1 MNILIV
7 GGNGFI
13 GKYLTERLLAFNH
26 AVSII
31 DIADKPKNFHLK
43 RKAKYYQ
50 LNALSKE
57 CREVFFIG
65 QFDIVYFV
73 VGNSSEKGWLDNSR
87 EVSILLNILNL
98 SHEFKVKKF
107 IYVSTTYIYDYETM
121 KREASFN
128 SFPEFFL
135 YCTNKKSCE
144 TYCNLYKD
152 LYGMNM
158 LIVRTPPIY
167 GPEQKNYGEGSV
179 IVSILDSFKY
189 KGAKEVHS
197 MFKDIELIY
206 IADAART
213 LTTTVLASNFNGSCR
228 LKGDLFDIRD
238 IVKNVGRLYNDE
250 NVRLKYRF
258 NSNIK
263 YSLNGNSINR
273 REDNTTLSDGI
284 RKTNEWFKRSKK
296 KTLSEKISNN
306 KLVLAW
312 KKLKPWV
319 EGAIFSFLVILF
331 MKYINSS
338 YDIAVVFIMIF
349 GLVYGI
355 NVALFSVGLCMAFY
369 YMPFYKPVQIDIY
382 AIERLVAYL
391 SIALISGY
399 KKSAQ
404 LKSERIQSETHI
416 ELEKLFGIVQTDLVD
431 TRKSASLLAE
441 ELKTSE
447 YSYSTIYNAIKKLN
461 DNVNQIMDILPE
473 VIYELTGFSD
483 ITIETRNNLSKD
495 LPDVETEIIVN
506 AFEKNRIYF
515 STEFKSSIR
524 IIIPIFNISSNTVDS
539 LIVLRNIPFEQMNV
553 NLESRINFIYKLAT
567 DYYNNN
573 IESLCGG

>member
-31 DIADKPKNFHLK
+31 DIADKPKNFYLK

-65 QFDIVYFV
+65 QFDIVYFM
-73 VGNSSEKGWLDNSR
+73 VGNSNEKGWLDNGK
-87 EVSILLNILNL
+87 EISILLNILSL

-107 IYVSTTYIYDYETM
+107 IYASTTYLYDYEAM
-121 KREASFN
+121 KREISYN
-128 SFPEFFL
+128 NYPEFFL

-144 TYCNLYKD
+144 TYCNIYKD
-152 LYGMNM
+152 LYAMNM
-158 LIVRTPPIY
+158 LIVRIPPIY
-167 GPEQKNYGEGSV
+167 GPEQNNYGEGS
-179 IVSILDSFKY
+179 ILINILDSFSHK
-189 KGAKEVHS
+189 ATKEVYS
-197 MFKDIELIY
+197 IFKDIELIY

-213 LTTTVLASNFNGSCR
+213 LTSTVLASNFNGSCR

-238 IVKNVGRLYNDE
+238 IVKDIGRLFNDE
-250 NVRLKYRF
+250 DIKLKYRF
-258 NSNIK
+258 NSKIK
-263 YSLNGNSINR
+263 YSLNANSINR

-284 RKTNEWFKRSKK
+284 RKTYEWFKRSKK
-296 KTLSEKISNN
+296 KTFSDKISNN
-306 KLVLAW
+306 IVILTW
-312 KKLKPWV
+312 KRYKPWI
-319 EGAIFSFLVILF
+319 EAAIFSFLVISF
-331 MKYINSS
+331 TKYMNSS
-338 YDIAVVFIMIF
+338 YDTAVIIIMIL
-349 GLVYGI
+349 GLIYGI
-355 NVALFSVGLCMAFY
+355 NVALFAVGLCMAFY
-369 YMPFYKPVQIDIY
+369 YIPFYKPVQIDIY
-382 AIERLVAYL
+382 AIERFFAYL

-399 KKSAQ
+399 KKTAEF
-404 LKSERIQSETHI
+404 KSKRIQSETHI

-447 YSYSTIYNAIKKLN
+447 YSYPTLYNAIKKLN
-461 DNVNQIMDILPE
+461 DNENQIMEILPE
-473 VIYELTGFSD
+473 VIFELTGFSD
-483 ITIETRNNLSKD
+483 ITIETKNNLSQD
-495 LPDVETEIIVN
+495 LPDIENEIILN
-506 AFEKNRIYF
+506 SFERNRIYF

-524 IIIPIFNISSNTVDS
+524 IIIPLFNKKTNTVDS

-553 NLESRINFIYKLAT
+553 NLESRINFIYNLVT

-573 IESLCGG
+573 VESLCGG